1 MGIFDKFLS
10 RKPDKKRSFQE
21 IMDEF
26 DELCGDFSYYNKPQ
40 GMVEWLRKKSMM
52 LIEASKLAKT
62 PEQELVVIV
71 NMNTVKEDAKKH
83 GITL

>member
-1 MGIFDKFLS
+1 MGILDKFL
-10 RKPDKKRSFQE
+10 RKKSFQE
-21 IMDEF
+21 VMDEY
-26 DELCGDFSYYNKPQ
+26 DELCRGTSYYNKPR
-40 GMVEWLRKKSMM
+40 GMEEWLKKKGMM

-83 GITL
+83 GVIL